1 MASIRK
7 KKKGGS
13 TIISLIIT
21 LSIIGLSVYLI
32 IQYIPQHM
40 ESNTVDS
47 ILLKIEQEHRLGR
60 VRSEYELWESINR
73 QLNVNGA
80 NDLKASFEVTQSGG
94 GYIIRVNYERE
105 MNLIYKKKSMKY
117 NKILTLK

>member
-1 MASIRK
+1 MAYIRK

-13 TIISLIIT
+13 PIISLIII
-21 LSIIGLSVYLI
+21 LSIIGVSAYLI

-47 ILLKIEQEHRLGR
+47 ILYKIEQEHRLGR
-60 VRSEYELWESINR
+60 IRSDYELWESINR
-73 QLNVNGA
+73 QLNMNGA

-94 GYIIRVNYERE
+94 GYIVRVSYERE
-105 MNLIYKKKSMKY
+105 MNLIYKMKSMKY